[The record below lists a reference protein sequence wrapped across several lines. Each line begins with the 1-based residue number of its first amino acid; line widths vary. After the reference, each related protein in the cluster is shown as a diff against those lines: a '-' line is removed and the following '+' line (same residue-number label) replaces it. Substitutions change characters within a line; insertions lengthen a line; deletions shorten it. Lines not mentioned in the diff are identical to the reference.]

1 MNKLLEIEHLRVTFK
16 TPKGEI
22 TPVDGINLDIIPGE
36 TVCIVGESGS
46 GKSVTSLSIPGLLGG
61 NGRIAEGHI
70 RLDNVELTSLS
81 EAQLRK
87 VRGKQVSMVF
97 QEPMTAL
104 NPVIPIGN
112 QLIEVV
118 RVHSRTSRKEA
129 ASAALQM
136 LRNVGIAR
144 PEAVMK
150 EYPHSL
156 SGGMRQRIV
165 IAMALIC
172 KPRLLIADEPTTALD
187 VTIQAQILH
196 LMKQLRHHHDTAIL
210 LITHDLSIVAEMAD
224 RVAVMYA
231 GQIVEQ
237 ADVNSLFDQPVHPYT
252 QGLMKSVPS
261 LNAGTERLVPIPGTV
276 PSLADLP
283 AGCRFQERCPYAAAP
298 CRQEQPQLDQVG
310 AGHLVRCWLPHHQ
323 SQSQAAGG

>member
-1 MNKLLEIEHLRVTFK
+1 MNKLLEIEHLRVTFT
-16 TPKGEI
+16 TPKGEV
-22 TPVDGINLDIIPGE
+22 TPVDGISLDINPGE

-46 GKSVTSLSIPGLLGG
+46 GKSVTSLSIPGLLGAK
-61 NGRIAEGHI
+61 GRITEGHI
-70 RLDNVELTSLS
+70 HLDNVELTGLS
-81 EAQLRK
+81 ETQLRK
-87 VRGKQVSMVF
+87 IRGKQVSMVF

-104 NPVIPIGN
+104 NPVIPIGD

-118 RVHSRTSRKEA
+118 RVHARIRRREA
-129 ASAALQM
+129 AETALQM

-144 PEAVMK
+144 PESVMK
-150 EYPHSL
+150 EYPHAL

-172 KPRLLIADEPTTALD
+172 KPKLLIADEPTTALD
-187 VTIQAQILH
+187 VTIQAQILN
-196 LMKQLRHHHDTAIL
+196 LMKQLRQNNDTAIL

-237 ADVNSLFDQPVHPYT
+237 ADVNSLFDNPVHPYT

-261 LNAGTERLVPIPGTV
+261 LNGGTERLIPIPGTV

-283 AGCRFQERCPYAAAP
+283 AGCRFQERCPYVAEP
-298 CRQEQPQLDQVG
+298 CRQEQPQLERVG
-310 AGHLVRCWLPHHQ
+310 TGHLVRCWLPHHQ
-323 SQSQAAGG
+323 PQTQAAGG

>member
-1 MNKLLEIEHLRVTFK
+1 MNKLLEIEHLRVTFT

-22 TPVDGINLDIIPGE
+22 TPVDDISLDINPGE

-46 GKSVTSLSIPGLLGG
+46 GKSVTSLSIPGLLGSR
-61 NGRIAEGHI
+61 GRITEGHI
-70 RLDNVELTSLS
+70 RLDNVELTGLS
-81 EAQLRK
+81 ETQLRK

-104 NPVIPIGN
+104 NPVIPIGD

-118 RVHSRTSRKEA
+118 RVHARTRRRKA
-129 ASAALQM
+129 AETALQM

-172 KPRLLIADEPTTALD
+172 KPKLLIADEPTTALD
-187 VTIQAQILH
+187 VTIQAQILN
-196 LMKQLRHHHDTAIL
+196 LMKQLRQNNDTAIL

-237 ADVNSLFDQPVHPYT
+237 ADVNSLFDKPVHPYT

-261 LNAGTERLVPIPGTV
+261 LNGGTERLVPIPGTV

-283 AGCRFQERCPYAAAP
+283 AGCRFQERCPYVTEP
-298 CRQEQPQLDQVG
+298 CRQEQPQLERVG
-310 AGHLVRCWLPHHQ
+310 TGHLVRCWLPHHQ
-323 SQSQAAGG
+323 PQSQAAGG